1 PGQKLSPSVAACRR
15 WAPAPPAGRD
25 GLLALRPQRAP
36 DRCPRRG
43 RRRLGG
49 AGRRQVA
56 APARPGERAVRGAG
70 ARGPRLRLRVHARLA
85 VGVRPAGNDPDG
97 DFDGEGAGTEEEDL
111 RRRAALRL
119 GAVLAVPAVRRE
131 LQRGRRVAAALPR
144 RPPGGNGGGGRAT
157 GFVRFHKLT
166 GASAPPSL
174 GAPAGQ
180 CGLLSARRARLRTG
194 PPLASRGGR
203 AGSAAHGA

>member
-131 LQRGRRVAAALPR
+131 LQRGPR
-144 RPPGGNGGGGRAT
+144 GRPGGGRARPAVVPARQRAHHHQPV
-157 GFVRFHKLT
+157 VRQQGPH
-166 GASAPPSL
+166 AWRAI
-174 GAPAGQ
+174 A
-180 CGLLSARRARLRTG
+180 CG
-194 PPLASRGGR
+194 
-203 AGSAAHGA
+203 AGSARGGAPPGEQEDQRFCRS